1 MVIFIRYRSKLL
13 REDFCRKIIMN
24 NDGKKKGQRGN
35 CVKIIEQ
42 KHMDFGIWIYE
53 ELDILLVFSIRD

>member
-1 MVIFIRYRSKLL
+1 M
-13 REDFCRKIIMN
+13 E
-24 NDGKKKGQRGN
+24 KKKGQRGN

-42 KHMDFGIWIYE
+42 KYMDFGIWIYE